1 MDEILGDSPTNS
13 SPHSIDV
20 GKLSIEVPS
29 TSGAASPPIHQKH
42 VRILVKSPPNQRE
55 EKNSNFEYIKMKK
68 LHYEHKNEMCNG
80 MEKKKI
86 ATFLKETVEVKQRKL
101 SFLEKKLALEES
113 KSIRRIG
120 QEIVILVIG
129 ICCE

>member
-1 MDEILGDSPTNS
+1 MN
-13 SPHSIDV
+13 
-20 GKLSIEVPS
+20 
-29 TSGAASPPIHQKH
+29 
-42 VRILVKSPPNQRE
+42 
-55 EKNSNFEYIKMKK
+55 IKMKCAT
-68 LHYEHKNEMCNG
+68 EW
-80 MEKKKI
+80 KKKI

>member
-1 MDEILGDSPTNS
+1 
-13 SPHSIDV
+13 V
-20 GKLSIEVPS
+20 
-29 TSGAASPPIHQKH
+29 
-42 VRILVKSPPNQRE
+42 QR
-55 EKNSNFEYIKMKK
+55 
-68 LHYEHKNEMCNG
+68 NG
-80 MEKKKI
+80 KKKI

>member
-1 MDEILGDSPTNS
+1 
-13 SPHSIDV
+13 
-20 GKLSIEVPS
+20 
-29 TSGAASPPIHQKH
+29 
-42 VRILVKSPPNQRE
+42 
-55 EKNSNFEYIKMKK
+55 MKCAT
-68 LHYEHKNEMCNG
+68 EW
-80 MEKKKI
+80 KKKI

>member
-1 MDEILGDSPTNS
+1 
-13 SPHSIDV
+13 
-20 GKLSIEVPS
+20 
-29 TSGAASPPIHQKH
+29 
-42 VRILVKSPPNQRE
+42 
-55 EKNSNFEYIKMKK
+55 MKK
-68 LHYEHKNEMCNG
+68 LHYEHKNEMCKG
-80 MEKKKI
+80 MEKKF

-129 ICCE
+129 TYVANSSLKVISLWIHKKYTDFVKQFTD